1 MKLVLLFISLFLVC
15 SLQAQDKNLEFKYV
29 KTDEKKAFVGIKSK
43 MNLSA
48 FVLNNKTAAHIKK
61 QSPDYIV
68 GSSMAGYFAYLIGAT
83 LGIPTILFN
92 PAVIG
97 RSFDPV
103 VDDSN
108 LKETSHNVFLGKTD
122 EVIDGALVQSY
133 FSRLGLGKFTYTTY
147 NGGHRVSAEVFIDAI
162 KNVAGVLN

>member
-1 MKLVLLFISLFLVC
+1 MKIAYLHG
-15 SLQAQDKNLEFKYV
+15 LESSIDIFSVKIRWLKENFDQIYTPTIKYQ
-29 KTDEKKAFVGIKSK
+29 
-43 MNLSA
+43 
-48 FVLNNKTAAHIKK
+48 NKESFASITAHIKK

-68 GSSMAGYFAYLIGAT
+68 GSSMGGYFAYLIGAT

-108 LKETSHNVFLGKTD
+108 LKETAHNVFLGKTD
-122 EVIDGALVQSY
+122 EVINGAHVQSY
-133 FSRLGLGKFTYTTY
+133 FSHFGIGEFTYTDY
-147 NGGHRVSAEVFIDAI
+147 NGGHRVSAEVFINSI
-162 KNVAGVLN
+162 KDVVGFLK

>member
-1 MKLVLLFISLFLVC
+1 MKIAYLHG
-15 SLQAQDKNLEFKYV
+15 LESSIDIFSVKITWLKENFDQIYTPTIKYQ
-29 KTDEKKAFVGIKSK
+29 
-43 MNLSA
+43 
-48 FVLNNKTAAHIKK
+48 NKESFASITAHIKK

-68 GSSMAGYFAYLIGAT
+68 GSSMGGYFAYLIGAT

-108 LKETSHNVFLGKTD
+108 LKVTTHNVFLGKTD
-122 EVIDGALVQSY
+122 EVISGALVQSY
-133 FSRLGLGKFTYTTY
+133 FNRLGQGEFTYTVY
-147 NGGHRVSAEVFIDAI
+147 NGGHRVSAEVFINSI
-162 KNVAGVLN
+162 KDVVGFLK

>member
-1 MKLVLLFISLFLVC
+1 MKIAYLHGLESSIDSSSL
-15 SLQAQDKNLEFKYV
+15 K
-29 KTDEKKAFVGIKSK
+29 IIW
-43 MNLSA
+43 
-48 FVLNNKTAAHIKK
+48 LNDNFSHVYTPSINYHNTNSFTNILTQIKK
-61 QSPDYIV
+61 HKPDYIV
-68 GSSMAGYFAYLIGAT
+68 GSSMGGYFAYLIGAT

-97 RSFDPV
+97 RSFDPI

-108 LKETSHNVFLGKTD
+108 LKETIHNVFLGKTD
-122 EVIDGALVQSY
+122 EVINGAHVKSY
-133 FSRLGLGKFTYTTY
+133 FSRLGLGEFTYTTY

>member
-1 MKLVLLFISLFLVC
+1 MKIAYLHG
-15 SLQAQDKNLEFKYV
+15 LESSIDASSVKITWLKENFDQIYTPTIKYQ
-29 KTDEKKAFVGIKSK
+29 
-43 MNLSA
+43 
-48 FVLNNKTAAHIKK
+48 NKESFASITAHIKK

-68 GSSMAGYFAYLIGAT
+68 GSSMGGYFAYLIGAT

-108 LKETSHNVFLGKTD
+108 LKVTTHNVFLGKTD
-122 EVIDGALVQSY
+122 EVISGALVQSY
-133 FSRLGLGKFTYTTY
+133 FNRLGQGEFTYTVY
-147 NGGHRVSAEVFIDAI
+147 NGGHRVSAEVFINSI
-162 KNVAGVLN
+162 KDVVGFLK

>member
-1 MKLVLLFISLFLVC
+1 MKIAYLHG
-15 SLQAQDKNLEFKYV
+15 LESSNDPKSPKIIWLNDNFDQIYTPSIKYH
-29 KTDEKKAFVGIKSK
+29 
-43 MNLSA
+43 
-48 FVLNNKTAAHIKK
+48 NKESFTSITAHIKK
-61 QSPDYIV
+61 QNPDYII
-68 GSSMAGYFAYLIGAT
+68 GSSMGGYFAYLIGAT

-122 EVIDGALVQSY
+122 KVINGALVQSY
-133 FSRLGLGKFTYTTY
+133 FSSFGIGEFTYTAY
-147 NGGHRVSAEVFIDAI
+147 NGCHRVSAEVFIDAI
-162 KNVAGVLN
+162 KNVTGVLNRS

>member
-1 MKLVLLFISLFLVC
+1 MKIAYLHG
-15 SLQAQDKNLEFKYV
+15 LESSIDIFSVKITWLKENFDQIYTPTIKYQ
-29 KTDEKKAFVGIKSK
+29 
-43 MNLSA
+43 
-48 FVLNNKTAAHIKK
+48 NKESFASITAHIKK

-68 GSSMAGYFAYLIGAT
+68 GSSIGWYFAYLIGAT

-108 LKETSHNVFLGKTD
+108 LKVTTNNVFLGKTD
-122 EVIDGALVQSY
+122 EVISGALVQSY
-133 FSRLGLGKFTYTTY
+133 FNSLGQGEFTYTVY
-147 NGGHRVSAEVFIDAI
+147 NGGHRVSAEVFINSI
-162 KNVAGVLN
+162 KDVVGFLK

>member
-1 MKLVLLFISLFLVC
+1 MKIAYLHG
-15 SLQAQDKNLEFKYV
+15 LESSIDIFSVKITWLKENFDQIYTPTIKYQ
-29 KTDEKKAFVGIKSK
+29 
-43 MNLSA
+43 
-48 FVLNNKTAAHIKK
+48 NKESFASITAHIKK

-68 GSSMAGYFAYLIGAT
+68 GSSMGGYFAYLIGAT

-108 LKETSHNVFLGKTD
+108 FKVTTHNVFLGKTD
-122 EVIDGALVQSY
+122 EVISGALVQSY
-133 FSRLGLGKFTYTTY
+133 FNRLGQGEFTYTVY
-147 NGGHRVSAEVFIDAI
+147 NGGHRVSAEVFINSI
-162 KNVAGVLN
+162 KDVVGFLK

>member
-1 MKLVLLFISLFLVC
+1 MKITYLHG
-15 SLQAQDKNLEFKYV
+15 LESSIDIFSVKILWLKENFDQIYTPTIKYQ
-29 KTDEKKAFVGIKSK
+29 
-43 MNLSA
+43 
-48 FVLNNKTAAHIKK
+48 NKESFASITAHIKK

-68 GSSMAGYFAYLIGAT
+68 GSSMGGYFAYLIGAT

-108 LKETSHNVFLGKTD
+108 LKVTTHNVFLGKTD
-122 EVIDGALVQSY
+122 EVISGALVQSY
-133 FSRLGLGKFTYTTY
+133 FNRLGQGEFTYTVY
-147 NGGHRVSAEVFIDAI
+147 NGGHRVSAEVFINSI
-162 KNVAGVLN
+162 KDVVGFLK

>member
-1 MKLVLLFISLFLVC
+1 MKIAYLHG
-15 SLQAQDKNLEFKYV
+15 LESSIDIFSVKITWLKENFDQIYTPTIKYQ
-29 KTDEKKAFVGIKSK
+29 
-43 MNLSA
+43 
-48 FVLNNKTAAHIKK
+48 NKESFASITAHIKK

-68 GSSMAGYFAYLIGAT
+68 GSSMGGYFAYLIGAT

-108 LKETSHNVFLGKTD
+108 LKVTTHNVFLGKTD
-122 EVIDGALVQSY
+122 EVINGAHVQSY
-133 FSRLGLGKFTYTTY
+133 FSHFGIGEFTYTDY
-147 NGGHRVSAEVFIDAI
+147 NGGHRVSAEVFINSI
-162 KNVAGVLN
+162 KDVVGFLK

>member
-1 MKLVLLFISLFLVC
+1 MKIAYLHGLESSNDPTSL
-15 SLQAQDKNLEFKYV
+15 K
-29 KTDEKKAFVGIKSK
+29 IIW
-43 MNLSA
+43 
-48 FVLNNKTAAHIKK
+48 LNNNFDQVYTPSIKYHNKESFTSITAHIKK

-68 GSSMAGYFAYLIGAT
+68 GSSMGGYFAYLIGAT

-97 RSFDPV
+97 RPFDPV

-122 EVIDGALVQSY
+122 KVISGALVQSY
-133 FSRLGLGKFTYTTY
+133 FSTYGIGNFAYTRY
-147 NGGHRVSAEVFIDAI
+147 DGAHQVSAEVFIDAI
-162 KNVAGVLN
+162 KNVTGIFN

>member
-1 MKLVLLFISLFLVC
+1 MKIAYLHG
-15 SLQAQDKNLEFKYV
+15 LESSIDIFSVKITWLKENFDQIYTPTIKYQ
-29 KTDEKKAFVGIKSK
+29 
-43 MNLSA
+43 
-48 FVLNNKTAAHIKK
+48 NKESFASITAHIKK

-68 GSSMAGYFAYLIGAT
+68 GSSMGGYFAYLIGAT

-108 LKETSHNVFLGKTD
+108 LKVTTHNVFLGKTD
-122 EVIDGALVQSY
+122 EVIDRALVQSY
-133 FSRLGLGKFTYTTY
+133 FNCLGQGEFTYTVY
-147 NGGHRVSAEVFIDAI
+147 NGGHRVSAEVFINSI
-162 KNVAGVLN
+162 KDVVGFLK

>member
-1 MKLVLLFISLFLVC
+1 MLFM
-15 SLQAQDKNLEFKYV
+15 
-29 KTDEKKAFVGIKSK
+29 TDT
-43 MNLSA
+43 L
-48 FVLNNKTAAHIKK
+48 
-61 QSPDYIV
+61 
-68 GSSMAGYFAYLIGAT
+68 YLIGAT

-97 RSFDPV
+97 RPFDPV

-133 FSRLGLGKFTYTTY
+133 FSRLGLGKFTYSAY

-162 KNVAGVLN
+162 ENVAGVLNSE

>member
-1 MKLVLLFISLFLVC
+1 MKIAYLHGLESSNDPTSLKIIWLNDNFDQVYTP
-15 SLQAQDKNLEFKYV
+15 SIKYH
-29 KTDEKKAFVGIKSK
+29 
-43 MNLSA
+43 
-48 FVLNNKTAAHIKK
+48 NKESFTIITAHFKK
-61 QSPDYIV
+61 QKPDYII
-68 GSSMAGYFAYLIGAT
+68 GSSMGGYFAYLIGAT

-108 LKETSHNVFLGKTD
+108 LKEISHNVFLGKTD

-133 FSRLGLGKFTYTTY
+133 FSCLDLGEFTYTAY

-162 KNVAGVLN
+162 KNVTGVFN

>member
-1 MKLVLLFISLFLVC
+1 MKIAYLHG
-15 SLQAQDKNLEFKYV
+15 LESSIDIFSVKIRWLNDNFDQVYTPSIKYH
-29 KTDEKKAFVGIKSK
+29 
-43 MNLSA
+43 
-48 FVLNNKTAAHIKK
+48 NKESFTIIIAHIKK
-61 QSPDYIV
+61 QNPDYII
-68 GSSMAGYFAYLIGAT
+68 GSSMGGYFAYLIGAT

-103 VDDSN
+103 VDDRN

-133 FSRLGLGKFTYTTY
+133 FSCLDLGEFTYTAY

-162 KNVAGVLN
+162 KNVTGIFN

>member
-1 MKLVLLFISLFLVC
+1 MKIAYLHG
-15 SLQAQDKNLEFKYV
+15 LESSNDPKSPKIIWLNDNFDQVYTPLIKYQ
-29 KTDEKKAFVGIKSK
+29 KKVSFTII
-43 MNLSA
+43 
-48 FVLNNKTAAHIKK
+48 TAHIKK
-61 QSPDYIV
+61 QSPDYII
-68 GSSMAGYFAYLIGAT
+68 GSSMGGYFAYLIGAT

-103 VDDSN
+103 VDDRN

-133 FSRLGLGKFTYTTY
+133 FSCLDLGEFTYTAY

-162 KNVAGVLN
+162 KNVTGVFN

>member
-1 MKLVLLFISLFLVC
+1 MKIAYLHGLESSNDPTSLKIIWLNDNFDQVYTP
-15 SLQAQDKNLEFKYV
+15 SIKYH
-29 KTDEKKAFVGIKSK
+29 
-43 MNLSA
+43 
-48 FVLNNKTAAHIKK
+48 NKESFTIITAHFKK
-61 QSPDYIV
+61 QKPDYII
-68 GSSMAGYFAYLIGAT
+68 GSSIGGYFAYLIGAT

-103 VDDSN
+103 VDDRN

-133 FSRLGLGKFTYTTY
+133 FSCLDLGEFTYTAY

-162 KNVAGVLN
+162 KNVTGVFN

>member
-1 MKLVLLFISLFLVC
+1 MKIAYLHG
-15 SLQAQDKNLEFKYV
+15 LESSNDP
-29 KTDEKKAFVGIKSK
+29 TSSK
-43 MNLSA
+43 IIW
-48 FVLNNKTAAHIKK
+48 LNNNFDQVYTPSIKYHNKDSFTIIIAHIKK
-61 QSPDYIV
+61 QNPDYII
-68 GSSMAGYFAYLIGAT
+68 GSSMGGYFAYLIGAT

-122 EVIDGALVQSY
+122 EVISGALVQSY
-133 FSRLGLGKFTYTTY
+133 FSRLGLGKFTYTAY

-162 KNVAGVLN
+162 KNVTGVLN